1 MGNRVTFIDR
11 FVKDEEIEL
20 YFKAADVLV
29 LPYIQAT
36 QSGVVQIAYDM
47 ELGAVATPV
56 GSLAEL
62 VLDNKTGIMAADVSK
77 ESIAEAIVR
86 YFELDQEELIKNI
99 NEENKK
105 YSWEA
110 LAELILI

>member
-1 MGNRVTFIDR
+1 M
-11 FVKDEEIEL
+11 
-20 YFKAADVLV
+20 
-29 LPYIQAT
+29 PYISAT

-62 VLDNKTGIMAADVSK
+62 VLDNKTGIMATEVSK
-77 ESIAEAIVR
+77 ESFADAIVR
-86 YFELDQEELIKNI
+86 YFEWDQEKLIKNI
-99 NEENKK
+99 EEEIKK

-110 LAELILI
+110 LAKLILK